1 MGCLASKTNDYDDPE
16 PSGPQTS
23 SVGGGGPPKS
33 KKGKTQVKILL
44 LGTGQSGKTT
54 IGKQLKI
61 LHQNGF
67 TPEEIMTYRDLIYK
81 NILDECILISDYCG
95 HVGIG
100 IPDEARQLVQEI
112 EDGNVKSLSV
122 ECGETIKH
130 LWETP
135 AIQDAVEKKGDF
147 QLNDSAQFFFEN
159 LERIAAPNYVPEYS
173 DILRA
178 RQMTTGVQC
187 IEFVLDGYQFV
198 ILDAGG
204 QRSQRHDWSSFFE
217 GLDAFIF
224 VVAISEYDM
233 VLAEDRATN
242 RMHESLQVFRELCES
257 EVLQGAAVI
266 LFLNKRDIFAKK
278 IKRTPLTVCFAD
290 YKGANDYKPTS
301 QYIRNQFV
309 GMKLKRK
316 RKIYPH
322 ITCATDTNNVKRVF
336 ESVKDFMV
344 SRILS
349 DVGFI

>member
-1 MGCLASKTNDYDDPE
+1 MGCVSSANEDSQQNSDP
-16 PSGPQTS
+16 S
-23 SVGGGGPPKS
+23 SPV
-33 KKGKTQVKILL
+33 KKRAGKKQVKILL

-67 TPEEIMTYRDLIYK
+67 TPEEIMNYRELIYK
-81 NILDECILISDYCG
+81 NIFDECVLIADYCN
-95 HVGIG
+95 HMGIE
-100 IPDEARQLVQEI
+100 IAPDAKKLLQDI
-112 EDGNVKSLSV
+112 EDGNVKELTQQNSAM
-122 ECGETIKH
+122 IKKI
-130 LWETP
+130 WETP
-135 AIQDAVEKKGDF
+135 AVQEAVEKKAEF

-159 LERIAAPNYVPEYS
+159 LERISTPNYVPEYS

-290 YKGANDYKPTS
+290 YKGENEYKPTS

-309 GMKLKRK
+309 GMKLKKK

-349 DVGFI
+349 DVGVV

>member
-1 MGCLASKTNDYDDPE
+1 MGCANS
-16 PSGPQTS
+16 SGEAGPY
-23 SVGGGGPPKS
+23 VGNQDEDVIPAK
-33 KKGKTQVKILL
+33 KKGKKQVKILL

-67 TPEEIMTYRDLIYK
+67 TPEEIMHYRDLIYK
-81 NILDECILISDYCG
+81 NILDECILISDYCN
-95 HVGIG
+95 HMNIDVSS
-100 IPDEARQLVQEI
+100 ESKKFLHSI
-112 EDGNVKSLSV
+112 EDGSLSSLTPESLQAV
-122 ECGETIKH
+122 KA
-130 LWETP
+130 LWAEP
-135 AIQDAVEKKGDF
+135 AIQDALERKNEF
-147 QLNDSAQFFFEN
+147 QLNDSGQFFFEN
-159 LERIAAPNYVPEYS
+159 LDRIIAPNYVPEYS

-187 IEFVLDGYQFV
+187 IEFVLDGYQFL

-233 VLAEDRATN
+233 VLAEDRTTN

-290 YKGANDYKPTS
+290 YKGANEYKPTS

-309 GMKLKRK
+309 GMKLKKK

-349 DVGFI
+349 DVGVV

>member
-1 MGCLASKTNDYDDPE
+1 MGCVGAKPEEEEDKGTQDP
-16 PSGPQTS
+16 GA
-23 SVGGGGPPKS
+23 VPKRAT
-33 KKGKTQVKILL
+33 KGNSVKILL

-67 TPEEIMTYRDLIYK
+67 TPEEIMTYRDLIFK
-81 NILDECILISDYCG
+81 NILDEAGLVYEYCQQAN
-95 HVGIG
+95 IELA
-100 IPDEARQLVQEI
+100 PNAKELLQEI
-112 EDGNVKSLSV
+112 EDGNVRDLSGDTGQIIKSV
-122 ECGETIKH
+122 
-130 LWETP
+130 WDNP
-135 AIQDAVEKKGDF
+135 ALKEALDKKSEF
-147 QLNDSAQFFFEN
+147 QLNDSASFFFEN
-159 LERIAAPNYVPEYS
+159 IERIAAPNYVPEYS

-187 IEFVLDGYQFV
+187 IEFQLDGYKFT

-204 QRSQRHDWSSFFE
+204 QRSQRQDWSSFFE

-257 EVLQGAAVI
+257 DVLQGAAVI
-266 LFLNKRDIFAKK
+266 LFLNKRDIFAQK

-309 GMKLKRK
+309 GMKLKKK

-344 SRILS
+344 SRALH
-349 DVGFI
+349 DVGIV

>member
-1 MGCLASKTNDYDDPE
+1 MGCVNPKPDQEEQEDKAA
-16 PSGPQTS
+16 
-23 SVGGGGPPKS
+23 GGAAGGANAPAR
-33 KKGKTQVKILL
+33 KKGKQRVKILL

-67 TPEEIMTYRDLIYK
+67 SPEEIMTYRDLIYR
-81 NILDECILISDYCG
+81 NILDECVLISDYCTHASIDLSG
-95 HVGIG
+95 NAK
-100 IPDEARQLVQEI
+100 ELLQEI
-112 EDGNVKSLSV
+112 EDGNVRDLS
-122 ECGETIKH
+122 GDTGQIIKQI
-130 LWETP
+130 WETP
-135 AIQDAVEKKGDF
+135 AIQEAFEKKTDF
-147 QLNDSAQFFFEN
+147 QPNDSANFFFEN
-159 LERIAAPNYVPEYS
+159 LDRIAAPNYVPEYS

-187 IEFVLDGYQFV
+187 IEFVLDGYQFI

-266 LFLNKRDIFAKK
+266 LFLNKRDIFAQK

-344 SRILS
+344 SRILNE
-349 DVGFI
+349 VGFI

>member
-1 MGCLASKTNDYDDPE
+1 MGCASSTGAAETPAQNEAGSPVPAK
-16 PSGPQTS
+16 
-23 SVGGGGPPKS
+23 
-33 KKGKTQVKILL
+33 KKGKKQVKILL

-67 TPEEIMTYRDLIYK
+67 TPEEIMHYRDLIYK
-81 NILDECILISDYCG
+81 NILDECILISDYCS
-95 HVGIG
+95 HMNIE
-100 IPDEARQLVQEI
+100 ISEESKKLLQDI
-112 EDGNVKSLSV
+112 EDGVVKTLSSDYCESL
-122 ECGETIKH
+122 KN
-130 LWETP
+130 LWSEKN
-135 AIQDAVEKKGDF
+135 IQDAIEKKTDF
-147 QLNDSAQFFFEN
+147 QLNDSATFFFDN
-159 LERIAAPNYVPEYS
+159 IERICAPNYVPEYS

-233 VLAEDRATN
+233 VLAEDRTTN

-278 IKRTPLTVCFAD
+278 IKKTPLTVCFAD

-349 DVGFI
+349 DVGFL